1 MVHQDREAPAR
12 PQVSGQDP
20 RALLQP
26 LTAGLEKLCAP
37 LGLSFL
43 LPTRGL
49 SSKRM
54 LVKYSIGSG
63 CVQLAYSR
71 CSINNS
77 SHHYSTP
84 PLSLGGE
91 SPRHHLPS
99 IKPSPDSALWVGWC
113 NSGAQSH
120 TSLGWEP
127 SSATS
132 LLLDLRQ
139 VTSLLEPLLLLCI
152 MGFRQSGPQGGIE
165 GAEAIRWRVSAQRPY
180 TEPGMSLRGHHDQ
193 GFLLSRMPAG
203 PRPPLPMPSLAA
215 GQ

>member
-20 RALLQP
+20 GALLQP

-43 LPTRGL
+43 FRTRGL

-54 LVKYSIGSG
+54 LVKYSIESG
-63 CVQLAYSR
+63 CVQLAHSG
-71 CSINNS
+71 CSISNS
-77 SHHYSTP
+77 SHHHSSP

-99 IKPSPDSALWVGWC
+99 NKPSPASARGVGWC

-120 TSLGWEP
+120 TRLGWEP

-132 LLLDLRQ
+132 LLLVLRQ
-139 VTSLLEPLLLLCI
+139 VTSLLESLLFVCL
-152 MGFRQSGPQGGIE
+152 MGFRQSGLQGGIE
-165 GAEAIRWRVSAQRPY
+165 GAEAIRWRVSAQCPY
-180 TEPGMSLRGHHDQ
+180 TGARDVSTRAP
-193 GFLLSRMPAG
+193 
-203 PRPPLPMPSLAA
+203 
-215 GQ
+215 